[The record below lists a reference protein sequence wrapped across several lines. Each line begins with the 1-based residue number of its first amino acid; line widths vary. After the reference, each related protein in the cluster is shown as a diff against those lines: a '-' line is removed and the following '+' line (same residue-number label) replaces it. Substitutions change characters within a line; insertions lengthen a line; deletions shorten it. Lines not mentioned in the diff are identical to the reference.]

1 MKDIVAFMT
10 SPAVQAIVNLSKG
23 NMYDEYNYE
32 SKVWQAV
39 NTLKGIFQVDNFLP
53 GTVTDYETG
62 RTISAANS
70 ATSKLQKLKDF
81 LHTLPIGEEPSSKKD
96 KNGKPIMKPKG
107 YYKLQDLLF
116 DYWETW
122 KSGED
127 IMPLSEY
134 LSSNNQDNASIRGLL
149 NLSDNIEYV
158 KSLIPKESR
167 EDFFKDLYEFEE
179 IDKQAGET
187 STLGSSILSFNQGI
201 AVKPESLLYKL
212 YNLNK
217 IIMRRMTDL
226 GLLDFNK
233 NPIKAKKFIQIIA
246 EYSGEDTDVVT
257 QIVQTAEDFDI
268 IKRFDFARWAKN
280 EPGYRKAVSDFY
292 NLIKNTW
299 NIFDIADKLP
309 HYNAIWKNLSV
320 AISMFK
326 TNIKKFKML
335 RLMLA
340 DIYDKYPN
348 TTIDESQIKN
358 LSRYADDLIGL
369 RFFKKGN
376 YQLPIFTGYNILDK
390 NFYPSTYK
398 EEYPELLSLDIE
410 AHRAI
415 FKKVMEEQILP
426 QLQSGSYKD
435 VKTEDGKLVLDENG
449 HPEMVEK
456 QIGHNA
462 FIDNLII
469 DFQNDSSPFI
479 RLNLDMQNIDT
490 TPSNSK
496 LYQDCLTDLLKLRSY
511 TLNGIPLSDWFMLYN
526 YMVNKNQYGSDRMTT
541 IFNEFIDMIEDD
553 SAITQILRT
562 TGKFDYNADP
572 NDQIENIDDLK
583 LFGYTTND
591 ALYRIAPTIS
601 KLAEN
606 STTFPMVIEIEHG
619 QRIIKR
625 RSYGKYNGAITL
637 VNSTDRAKNP
647 LGYLAAYQAFIDYAP
662 YKMPF
667 YAKDEIKRTLLASKN
682 AQEVAEAL
690 YTYMNRGQ
698 ILLKYDC

>member
-134 LSSNNQDNASIRGLL
+134 LSSNNQDNTSIRGLL

-320 AISMFK
+320 AISMFE

-541 IFNEFIDMIEDD
+541 IFNEFIDMIKDD

>member
-320 AISMFK
+320 AISMFE

-541 IFNEFIDMIEDD
+541 IFNEFIDMIKDD

>member
-526 YMVNKNQYGSDRMTT
+526 YMVNKNQYG
-541 IFNEFIDMIEDD
+541 FN
-553 SAITQILRT
+553 
-562 TGKFDYNADP
+562 
-572 NDQIENIDDLK
+572 LK
-583 LFGYTTND
+583 LMF
-591 ALYRIAPTIS
+591 
-601 KLAEN
+601 
-606 STTFPMVIEIEHG
+606 
-619 QRIIKR
+619 
-625 RSYGKYNGAITL
+625 
-637 VNSTDRAKNP
+637 
-647 LGYLAAYQAFIDYAP
+647 
-662 YKMPF
+662 
-667 YAKDEIKRTLLASKN
+667 
-682 AQEVAEAL
+682 
-690 YTYMNRGQ
+690 
-698 ILLKYDC
+698 

>member
-320 AISMFK
+320 AISMFE

-376 YQLPIFTGYNILDK
+376 YQLPIFTGYNRLDK

-541 IFNEFIDMIEDD
+541 IFNEFIDMIKDD

>member
-62 RTISAANS
+62 TISAANS

-541 IFNEFIDMIEDD
+541 IFNEFIDMIKDD

>member
-320 AISMFK
+320 AISMFE

>member
-320 AISMFK
+320 AISMFE

-553 SAITQILRT
+553 SALTQILRT

>member
-541 IFNEFIDMIEDD
+541 IFNEFIDMIKDD